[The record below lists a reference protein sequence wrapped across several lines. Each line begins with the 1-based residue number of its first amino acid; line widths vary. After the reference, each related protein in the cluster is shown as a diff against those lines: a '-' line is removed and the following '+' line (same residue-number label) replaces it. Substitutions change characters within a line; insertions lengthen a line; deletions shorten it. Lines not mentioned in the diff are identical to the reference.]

1 MRRLVPGLVITV
13 AVASALLSLLTL
25 EAAPAAA
32 DTVTVTP
39 STGLPASGQLVQVS
53 GTVSGG
59 AIFFVVA
66 AHRGAQTYCNTTA
79 YFPAAPAGAP
89 YTLTIAV
96 GAVLRHIG
104 AMAAGD
110 PCADPTMPGEPLCET
125 GGPNSCAIELRRAGT
140 GEVLA
145 STPIVF
151 DFPPPVCSD
160 FTTPGRS
167 VLVSARSRCSDPY
180 KRNFAIEILDG
191 PHHGT
196 LGPPDANDG
205 RKYTAAFRY
214 IGSDQFTFQAVVG
227 DQRSNVATMHL
238 NAPGP
243 DFSGKRNRY
252 FRAFVCGRG
261 GRRSFDFGFRP
272 AGGSGR
278 LTPPSFTSA
287 KYLFPFSSLFAD
299 ADAARPHLSISS
311 ATRGS
316 RTWTRMRL
324 RRPAMARAA
333 RVRSVRS
340 RCAHASPVL

>member
-1 MRRLVPGLVITV
+1 MRSLVPGLVITV
-13 AVASALLSLLTL
+13 AVASAVLSLLTL
-25 EAAPAAA
+25 GAAPAAA

-39 STGLPASGQLVQVS
+39 STGLLASGQRVQVS

-66 AHRGAQTYCNTTA
+66 AHRGAQTYCNTSA

-96 GAVLRHIG
+96 GAVLRHYSAVG
-104 AMAAGD
+104 GAAGD
-110 PCADPTMPGEPLCET
+110 PCPDPTMPGEPLCET

-145 STPIVF
+145 SAPIVF

-167 VLVSARSRCSDPY
+167 VLVYPASRCSDPY

-196 LGPPDANDG
+196 LGAPHPANG
-205 RKYTAAFRY
+205 ARKYTAAYRY

-227 DQRSNVATMHL
+227 GQRSNVATMHL
-238 NAPGP
+238 ARIVHEAAAAPVVG
-243 DFSGKRNRY
+243 
-252 FRAFVCGRG
+252 A
-261 GRRSFDFGFRP
+261 
-272 AGGSGR
+272 AG
-278 LTPPSFTSA
+278 LSA
-287 KYLFPFSSLFAD
+287 
-299 ADAARPHLSISS
+299 
-311 ATRGS
+311 
-316 RTWTRMRL
+316 
-324 RRPAMARAA
+324 
-333 RVRSVRS
+333 
-340 RCAHASPVL
+340 